1 MRQKEE
7 KMNKRMRPATAYH
20 SQITVL
26 RAKKEKKEKFGN
38 LFAPTQSGIK
48 PSIPKQ
54 CQPMARLTNAGQL

>member
-1 MRQKEE
+1 
-7 KMNKRMRPATAYH
+7 MRPATAYH

-26 RAKKEKKEKFGN
+26 RAKKKKKKKEKFGN

-54 CQPMARLTNAGQL
+54 CQPMARLSNAGQLW